1 MQPDPLWKRIRYPL
15 LGLFI
20 PGLLIFAVLPFL
32 VVAFEPASPPE
43 NVLISNVTDHQATV
57 S

>member
-20 PGLLIFAVLPFL
+20 AGLLIFAVLPFL